1 MEYYW
6 VSAVYSHHT
15 GIKFSGRTY
24 MSLELNR
31 NASQKDIIW
40 DKVYKTNVLI
50 YKIDLKTKFGED

>member
-1 MEYYW
+1 
-6 VSAVYSHHT
+6 
-15 GIKFSGRTY
+15 

-31 NASQKDIIW
+31 NESRKGIIW